1 MKKYRWLIILIVVI
15 AAGAAV
21 WYFFFN
27 KQEEAVAVVAEKPH
41 YGDITNSVTSTGNIE
56 PVDTVVVGT
65 QISGPVQSIYADFN
79 SKVKQG
85 QLLARIDPTVLT
97 AQLNQIQA
105 NLASANS
112 QLVYAKST
120 YERQTKL
127 FAVGAISQ
135 VDNELAL
142 NNYNAAKAQVD
153 NLQSQ
158 IKAAQKNLSY
168 TDIYSPIDG
177 TVLSRNV
184 SVGQTVAASFN
195 TPTLFVIAKDLTKM
209 QVHAS
214 VDEADIGNV
223 KVGQDVTFT
232 VDAFPDDIF
241 SGKVSDIRLEPA
253 VSANVVTYTTLI
265 DAPNNEMK
273 LKPGMT
279 ASVTIVTKKDS
290 NAMLVPAKALAFK
303 PDSTQ
308 LKKYI
313 IVGRHGRNAE
323 GKGGAGGNGGGAQ
336 QQQGQG
342 AVQRQ
347 HTPGDSTAHHR
358 EHIVPKDSTAQV
370 GFVWLLRG
378 DSIIQKRIYTGLN
391 DDANV
396 EILGGLSANDEVIT
410 GTEAKGKGG
419 KQDAAARSPFLP
431 QRGGR
436 GGGGGG
442 NGGGGR
448 RP

>member
-1 MKKYRWLIILIVVI
+1 MKKYRWLIILIILI

-21 WYFFFN
+21 WYFFF
-27 KQEEAVAVVAEKPH
+27 KKEEDTIAVVTVKPE
-41 YGDITNSVTSTGNIE
+41 YGDIINSVTSTGNIE

-65 QISGPVQSIYADFN
+65 QISGPIQSIYADFN
-79 SKVKQG
+79 SKVKKG
-85 QLLARIDPTVLT
+85 QLLAKIDQTVLT

-105 NLASANS
+105 NYASATS
-112 QLVYAKST
+112 QLTYAKST
-120 YERQTKL
+120 YDRQAKL

-135 VDNELAL
+135 VDNETAL

-153 NLQSQ
+153 NLLSQ

-168 TDIYSPIDG
+168 TEIYSPIEG

-223 KVGQDVTFT
+223 KVGQDATFT
-232 VDAFPDDIF
+232 VDAFPDDVF

-279 ASVTIVTKKDS
+279 ASINIITKKDTS
-290 NAMLVPAKALAFK
+290 VMLIPAKALAFK

-313 IVGRHGRNAE
+313 IVGRQDRRAG
-323 GKGGAGGNGGGAQ
+323 GKTAAGGAGA
-336 QQQGQG
+336 QQGQG
-342 AVQRQ
+342 AAQRQ
-347 HTPGDSTAHHR
+347 HSAGDSLHHK
-358 EHIVPKDSTAQV
+358 HIIPKDSTAQV

-396 EILGGLSANDEVIT
+396 EILGGLTPNDEVVT
-410 GTEAKGKGG
+410 GTETKSKGA

-431 QRGGR
+431 ARGAGGR
-436 GGGGGG
+436 GGGA
-442 NGGGGR
+442 GGGGGTR

>member
-1 MKKYRWLIILIVVI
+1 MLVI
-15 AAGAAV
+15 AAVGLGL
-21 WYFFFN
+21 WYFLFR
-27 KQEEAVAVVAEKPH
+27 KTEEPATIVTEKPH
-41 YGDITNSVTSTGNIE
+41 TGTINNSVTSTGNIQ
-56 PVDTVVVGT
+56 PVDTVIVGT
-65 QISGPVQSIYADFN
+65 QISGPVSAIYTDFN
-79 SKVKQG
+79 ARVKQG
-85 QLLARIDPTVLT
+85 QLIAKIDPTVLT

-105 NLASANS
+105 NYASALS
-112 QLVYAKST
+112 QLTYART
-120 YERQTKL
+120 MYDRQTKL
-127 FAVGAISQ
+127 YGVGAISQ
-135 VDNELAL
+135 VDNETAL
-142 NNYNAAKAQVD
+142 NSYNAAKAQVE

-209 QVHAS
+209 QVRAQ

-232 VDAFPDDIF
+232 VDAFPEDVF
-241 SGKVSDIRLEPA
+241 KGRVNDIRLQPA

-265 DAPNNEMK
+265 DAPNNELK

-279 ASVTIVTKKDS
+279 ASVNIVTKEDQ
-290 NAMLVPAKALAFK
+290 NVMLVPAKALAFI

-313 IVGRHGRNAE
+313 IVGRGARGGR
-323 GKGGAGGNGGGAQ
+323 GGGQRRQGQ
-336 QQQGQG
+336 QAQQGQG
-342 AVQRQ
+342 RDTAKRERNAADSSHRRQ
-347 HTPGDSTAHHR
+347 HLL
-358 EHIVPKDSTAQV
+358 PKDSSAEV
-370 GFVWLLRG
+370 GFVWILKG
-378 DSIIQKRIYTGLN
+378 DSIIQKRVFTGLN
-391 DDANV
+391 DDTNV
-396 EILGGLSANDEVIT
+396 EILGGLTGTEDVIT
-410 GTEAKGKGG
+410 GVQQGGGKGS
-419 KQDAAARSPFLP
+419 KDAAARSPFMP
-431 QRGGR
+431 QRGGGNR

-442 NGGGGR
+442 NGGGAR